1 MALIFVLILFPMLF
15 QHISVKELHI
25 NYQKRNRIAITFFFV
40 MLTALVMLRHE
51 SVGND
56 TRNYLHYF
64 KRFAVMNW
72 EGLSRSG
79 LEPGYVVL
87 SKMIS
92 LVSQNPNFFL
102 AVSGLLVSAMIYPTY
117 KRLTIDASLTIVL
130 FCCMS
135 TFYMLFS
142 GIRQMLAIGIGVI
155 AYDFAR
161 RRKLIFFILLV
172 LLAMTFHTSAFML
185 ALIYPLYHAR
195 ITKKWLYILVPVM
208 SVIFLLN
215 GPIFGILSTVMERYT
230 KYDGGISSTGAYT
243 MLILFA
249 VLTAFSFII
258 PDERSIDSEVIG
270 LRNFLLLVLVLQ
282 MFAPLHELAM
292 RMNYYYIIFIPLLI
306 PKIVACRSKRWNQ
319 VAIAARHIMV
329 IFFALYFFYSASRGG
344 ALHVFPYHFFWE
356 NV

>member
-1 MALIFVLILFPMLF
+1 MGVFYVLLLIPIMM
-15 QHISVKELHI
+15 QHFAIKRLRMD
-25 NYQKRNRIAITFFFV
+25 YQKRNKVALKFFF
-40 MLTALVMLRHE
+40 MFLTLLIALRHE
-51 SVGND
+51 CVGAD
-56 TRNYLHYF
+56 TGNYI
-64 KRFAVMNW
+64 RFFNAFGRMKWSDLRYASMEVSFRYLNK
-72 EGLSRSG
+72 LISI
-79 LEPGYVVL
+79 L
-87 SKMIS
+87 SKETQFFLTVVAI
-92 LVSQNPNFFL
+92 LVST
-102 AVSGLLVSAMIYPTY
+102 MIYPTY

-142 GIRQMLAIGIGVI
+142 GIRQMLAIGIGVV

-208 SVIFLLN
+208 TIIFLFN
-215 GPIFGILSTVMERYT
+215 GPIFGLLSAIVERYT
-230 KYDGGISSTGAYT
+230 KYDGGISATGAYT

-249 VLTAFSFII
+249 VFTAFSFII

-270 LRNFLLLVLVLQ
+270 LRNYLLLALVIQ
-282 MFAPLHELAM
+282 MFAPLHTLAM
-292 RMNYYYIIFIPLLI
+292 RMNYYFIIFIPLLI
-306 PKIVACRSKRWNQ
+306 PKIIECRSKRWNQ

-329 IFFALYFFYSASRGG
+329 VFFALYFIYSASRGG

>member
-1 MALIFVLILFPMLF
+1 MALFLVLILFPMLI

-25 NYQKRNRIAITFFFV
+25 NYQKRNSIAITFFFV
-40 MLTALVMLRHE
+40 MLTILVMLRHE
-51 SVGND
+51 NVGND
-56 TRNYLHYF
+56 TRNYMHYF
-64 KRFAVMNW
+64 SRFAVTHW
-72 EGLSRSG
+72 ERLRKSE

-87 SKMIS
+87 NKAISMVSK
-92 LVSQNPNFFL
+92 NPNFFL
-102 AVSGLLVSAMIYPTY
+102 AVSALLVSAMIYPTY
-117 KRLTIDASLTIVL
+117 KRLLTDSALTIAL

-142 GIRQMLAIGIGVI
+142 GIRQMIAIGIGFV
-155 AYDFAR
+155 AYDFS
-161 RRKLIFFILLV
+161 RKNKPIFFSLMV

-185 ALIYPLYHAR
+185 AAIYPLYHAR

-208 SVIFLLN
+208 TVIFLFN
-215 GPIFGILSTVMERYT
+215 DSIFGILSAIMERYT

-270 LRNFLLLVLVLQ
+270 LRNFLLFALVLQ
-282 MFAPLHELAM
+282 MFAPLHKLAM
-292 RMNYYYIIFIPLLI
+292 RMNYYYIIFIPLLV

-329 IFFALYFFYSASRGG
+329 VFFALYFIYSASRGG